1 VSDNENEKALPPF
14 RHMMQTPT
22 VALTASGVLCS
33 ILWVVDA
40 YVCRVPYVGRHAD
53 FAAFLFFLLTGGGVA
68 MALGSEVTRKGFTWG
83 WKGLLGAIFRQ
94 PSIFMIV
101 GVLGHM
107 LQLAAAISIAM
118 IWRRRC
124 WKE

>member
-1 VSDNENEKALPPF
+1 MNDTENEQAIPSL

-22 VALTASGVLCS
+22 VAFTSSGVLCT
-33 ILWVVDA
+33 ILWVFK
-40 YVCRVPYVGRHAD
+40 VPYAD
-53 FAAFLFFLLTGGGVA
+53 IAAFLFFLLAGGGVA
-68 MALGSEVTRKGFTWG
+68 MALGAEVTRKGFTWG

-94 PSIFMIV
+94 PSIFMVI

-118 IWRRRC
+118 IWRQRRRR
-124 WKE
+124 KE